1 MKIIN
6 NSYINRNGAYYNS
19 GGLIEGTQRI
29 LINHQ
34 TKYWQQGNAENFLS
48 LSIDNIKDEIKINEA
63 IYIGRIPTHFGHFI
77 MEGMARLCD
86 VVNINK
92 PIIGYITDGYLPEGI
107 KPTPQKEIRW
117 GIESATN
124 EHCYEIHEDETD
136 LVEKLYV
143 PTLPYHLSHSCSE
156 PWRMSSIIKK
166 IVDCARN
173 ENIDIFEIE
182 KYCLSRYEDTKESR
196 DFVYSDPTEPI
207 SRQIAK
213 ISLANE
219 LYGKVGSN
227 THLSIFAK
235 SNAKTNWIP
244 RGSYQEGDRNQLIC
258 DLVKT
263 YNNF

>member
-6 NSYINRNGAYYNS
+6 NSFVNRNGAYYNS

-29 LINHQ
+29 LNNHQ
-34 TKYWQQGNAENFLS
+34 TKYWQQGNTEIFLS
-48 LSIDNIKDEIKINEA
+48 LNIDNIKNVIKINEA
-63 IYIGRIPTHFGHFI
+63 MYIGRIPTHFGHFI

-92 PIIGYITDGYLPEGI
+92 PIVGYITDGYLPEGI

-117 GIESATN
+117 VIQSATN
-124 EHCYEIHEDETD
+124 EHFYEIYENETF

-143 PTLPYHLSHSCSE
+143 PKLPYHLSHSCSE
-156 PWRMSSIIKK
+156 PWRMGSIIKK
-166 IVDCARN
+166 VVNCARN
-173 ENIDIFEIE
+173 ENVDIVEIE
-182 KYCLSRYEDTKESR
+182 KYYLSKYEDIKKDN
-196 DFVYSDPTEPI
+196 DFIYSDPTEPI

-213 ISLANE
+213 ISFTNE
-219 LYGKVGSN
+219 LYGKIGSN

-235 SNAKTNWIP
+235 YNAKTNWTP
-244 RGSYQEGDRNQLIC
+244 RSSYLEADRNQLIC
-258 DLVKT
+258 DLIKT